1 MTHLKRSIG
10 IGLWFMFL
18 TLPLM
23 VVRVNTL
30 TQEVEWRWSNMVWVG
45 ACAFAIAWLWQFF
58 IERRAIRHAQ
68 VVADSHPVI
77 PQVEKRSLA
86 QRLADCPAS

>member
-30 TQEVEWRWSNMVWVG
+30 T
-45 ACAFAIAWLWQFF
+45 
-58 IERRAIRHAQ
+58 
-68 VVADSHPVI
+68 
-77 PQVEKRSLA
+77 
-86 QRLADCPAS
+86 